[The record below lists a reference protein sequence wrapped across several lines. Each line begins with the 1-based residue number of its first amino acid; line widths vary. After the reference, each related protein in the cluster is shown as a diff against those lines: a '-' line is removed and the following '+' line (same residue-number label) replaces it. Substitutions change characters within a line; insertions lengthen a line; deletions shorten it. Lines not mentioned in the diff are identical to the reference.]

1 MKKANMGRLGR
12 LLWKVEKDSLRKGM
26 AGFTLIELLVVVL
39 IIGILA
45 SVAMPQYNKAVEKSR
60 ATQALAILKSLY
72 AAQETYYM
80 ANGSYATSF
89 DELDIS
95 VPWTGATKWLN
106 SSASTDTR
114 SNDKWSLQI
123 YKSGEYTA
131 IYLGRISG
139 EYKGAGFTIG
149 LSGNNG
155 QDNGVLFCGER
166 KGIGIPYEK
175 EAGSY
180 CVQIFGGTKVFEDP
194 GLRRYRLP

>member
-1 MKKANMGRLGR
+1 MKKTNTGRLGR

-89 DELDIS
+89 DELDLI
-95 VPWTGATKWLN
+95 VPWTGTTKWFTLGH
-106 SSASTDTR
+106 DTR
-114 SNDKWSLQI
+114 ANENWSLQI
-123 YKSGEYTA
+123 YNDGMGNCA

-139 EYKGAGFTIG
+139 EYKGTGFTIG

-166 KGIGIPYEK
+166 KSIGISYEK
-175 EAGSY
+175 EAGCY

>member
-12 LLWKVEKDSLRKGM
+12 LLWKVEKGSLRKGM

-80 ANGSYATSF
+80 ANGLYATSF
-89 DELDIS
+89 DELDLS
-95 VPWTGATKWLN
+95 VPWTGTTKWL
-106 SSASTDTR
+106 SGAVDTR

-123 YKSGEYTA
+123 YKSGEDTA

-139 EYKGAGFTIG
+139 EYKGVGGTIG
-149 LSGNNG
+149 LSGGSGGENG
-155 QDNGVLFCGER
+155 TLFCGER
-166 KGIGIPYEK
+166 KNTGIVYSK
-175 EAGSY
+175 ESGSY
-180 CVQIFGGTKVFEDP
+180 CVQIFGGTKVFENG

>member
-1 MKKANMGRLGR
+1 MKKANTGRLGR
-12 LLWKVEKDSLRKGM
+12 LLWKVEKDSLRKDM
-26 AGFTLIELLVVVL
+26 VGFTLIELLVVVL

-45 SVAMPQYNKAVEKSR
+45 SVAMPQYNKTVEKSR

-89 DELDIS
+89 DELDLS
-95 VPWTGATKWLN
+95 VPWTGTTKWFTLGH
-106 SSASTDTR
+106 DTR
-114 SNDKWSLQI
+114 ANENWSLQI
-123 YKSGEYTA
+123 YNDGMGNCA

-139 EYKGAGFTIG
+139 EYKGTGFTIG

-166 KGIGIPYEK
+166 KSIGISYEK

>member
-1 MKKANMGRLGR
+1 MKKANTGRLGR
-12 LLWKVEKDSLRKGM
+12 LLWKVEKGSLRKGL

-95 VPWTGATKWLN
+95 VPWAGTTKWFTLGH
-106 SSASTDTR
+106 DTR
-114 SNDKWSLQI
+114 ANENWSLQI
-123 YKSGEYTA
+123 YNDGMGNCA

-139 EYKGAGFTIG
+139 EYKGTGFTIG

-166 KGIGIPYEK
+166 KSIGISYEK

>member
-1 MKKANMGRLGR
+1 MKKANTGRLGR
-12 LLWKVEKDSLRKGM
+12 LLWKVEKGSLQKGM
-26 AGFTLIELLVVVL
+26 AGFTLIELLLVVL

-89 DELDIS
+89 DELDLS
-95 VPWTGATKWLN
+95 VPWTGTAKWFTLGH
-106 SSASTDTR
+106 DTR
-114 SNDKWSLQI
+114 ANENWSLQI
-123 YKSGEYTA
+123 YNDGMGNCA

-139 EYKGAGFTIG
+139 EYKGAGWTMSLKGSI
-149 LSGNNG
+149 SG
-155 QDNGVLFCGER
+155 DNGTLYCGER
-166 KGIGIPYEK
+166 QGLGISYTK
-175 EAGSY
+175 AAGSY
-180 CVQIFGGTKVFEDP
+180 CTQIFGGTKVYEDT

>member
-1 MKKANMGRLGR
+1 MKSANTGRLGR
-12 LLWKVEKDSLRKGM
+12 LSEKWEKL
-26 AGFTLIELLVVVL
+26 GFTLIELLVVVL
-39 IIGILA
+39 IIGTLA

-80 ANGSYATSF
+80 ANSSYATSF
-89 DELDIS
+89 DGLDLS
-95 VPWTGATKWLN
+95 VPWTGAIKWLN
-106 SSASTDTR
+106 SSASTDPR

-123 YKSGEYTA
+123 YKSGEDAA

-180 CVQIFGGTKVFEDP
+180 CIQIFGGTKVFENG

>member
-1 MKKANMGRLGR
+1 MKKANTGRLGR
-12 LLWKVEKDSLRKGM
+12 LLWKVEKGSLRKGM

-72 AAQETYYM
+72 AAQEAYYM

-89 DELDIS
+89 DELDLS
-95 VPWTGATKWLN
+95 VPWTGTTKWFTLGH
-106 SSASTDTR
+106 DTR
-114 SNDKWSLQI
+114 ANENWSLQI
-123 YKSGEYTA
+123 YNDGMGNCA

-139 EYKGAGFTIG
+139 EYKGTGFTIG

-166 KGIGIPYEK
+166 KSIGISYEK

>member
-1 MKKANMGRLGR
+1 MKKTNTGRSGR
-12 LLWKVEKDSLRKGM
+12 LLWKVGKGSLRKGL

-89 DELDIS
+89 DELDLS
-95 VPWTGATKWLN
+95 VPWTGTTKWFTLGH
-106 SSASTDTR
+106 DTR
-114 SNDKWSLQI
+114 ANENWSLQI
-123 YKSGEYTA
+123 YNDGMGNCA

-166 KGIGIPYEK
+166 KSIGISYEK

>member
-1 MKKANMGRLGR
+1 MKKANTGRLGR
-12 LLWKVEKDSLRKGM
+12 LLWKVEKDSWRKGM

-39 IIGILA
+39 ITGILA

-95 VPWTGATKWLN
+95 VPWTGTTKWLN
-106 SSASTDTR
+106 LSASTDTL

-123 YKSGEYTA
+123 YKSGEDAA

-139 EYKGAGFTIG
+139 EYKGAGWTIG
-149 LSGNNG
+149 LSGGSGGENG
-155 QDNGVLFCGER
+155 TLFCGER
-166 KGIGIPYEK
+166 KNTGIVYSK
-175 EAGSY
+175 ESGSY
-180 CVQIFGGTKVFEDP
+180 CVQIFGGTKVFENG

>member
-1 MKKANMGRLGR
+1 MKNANTGRLDG
-12 LLWKVEKDSLRKGM
+12 LSEKWEKS
-26 AGFTLIELLVVVL
+26 GFTLIELLVVVL

-45 SVAMPQYNKAVEKSR
+45 AVAMPQYTKAVEKSR

-95 VPWTGATKWLN
+95 VPWTGATKWFT
-106 SSASTDTR
+106 SAADTR

-123 YKSGEYTA
+123 YKSGEHMA

-139 EYKGAGFTIG
+139 EYKGAGWTMSLKGSI
-149 LSGNNG
+149 SG
-155 QDNGVLFCGER
+155 DNGTLYCGER
-166 KGIGIPYEK
+166 QGLGISYTK
-175 EAGSY
+175 AAGSY
-180 CVQIFGGTKVFEDP
+180 CTQIFGGTKVFEDP

>member
-1 MKKANMGRLGR
+1 MKKTNTGRLGR
-12 LLWKVEKDSLRKGM
+12 LLWKVGKGSLRKGM

-89 DELDIS
+89 DELDLS
-95 VPWTGATKWLN
+95 VPWTGTTKWFTLGH
-106 SSASTDTR
+106 DTR
-114 SNDKWSLQI
+114 ANENWSLQI
-123 YKSGEYTA
+123 YNDGMGNCA

-139 EYKGAGFTIG
+139 EYKGTGFTIG

-166 KGIGIPYEK
+166 KSIGISYEK

>member
-1 MKKANMGRLGR
+1 MKKANTGRLGR
-12 LLWKVEKDSLRKGM
+12 LLWKVEKGSLRKGL

-45 SVAMPQYNKAVEKSR
+45 SVAIPQYNKAVEKSR

-89 DELDIS
+89 DELDLS
-95 VPWTGATKWLN
+95 VPWTGTTKWFTLGH
-106 SSASTDTR
+106 DTR
-114 SNDKWSLQI
+114 ANENWSLQI
-123 YKSGEYTA
+123 YNDGMGNCA

-139 EYKGAGFTIG
+139 EYKGTGFTIG

-166 KGIGIPYEK
+166 KSIGISYEK

>member
-1 MKKANMGRLGR
+1 MKKANTGRLCH
-12 LLWKVEKDSLRKGM
+12 LLWKVGKGSLRKGM

-95 VPWTGATKWLN
+95 VPWTGTTKWFTLGH
-106 SSASTDTR
+106 DTR
-114 SNDKWSLQI
+114 ANENWSLQI
-123 YKSGEYTA
+123 YNDGMGNCA

-139 EYKGAGFTIG
+139 EYKGTGFTIG

-166 KGIGIPYEK
+166 KSIGISYEK

>member
-1 MKKANMGRLGR
+1 MKKANTGRLGR
-12 LLWKVEKDSLRKGM
+12 LLWKVEKDSLRKDM

-72 AAQETYYM
+72 AAQETHYM

-89 DELDIS
+89 DELDLS
-95 VPWTGATKWLN
+95 VPWTGTTKWF
-106 SSASTDTR
+106 SGAVDTR

-123 YKSGEYTA
+123 YKSGEDTA

-139 EYKGAGFTIG
+139 EYKGTGFTIG
-149 LSGNNG
+149 LSDNNG

-166 KGIGIPYEK
+166 KSIGISYEK